1 MKRTALL
8 LALLMGLISCNNQAK
23 TKESFENLNSTVGVV
38 DSVLKSNSM
47 DKKPVVEIQQ
57 KWLLE
62 FKGKSTNRLIWD
74 ERFSELKDFIIPDR
88 EVNLLGFP
96 NTLKE
101 SFAAVIGGPPNEIKI
116 DTTMNFMVAS
126 ACRQHSCSEKGFLW
140 FDLLSNKG
148 VIAIVNH
155 FPNRKYNDTPH
166 LYISSKNYASKNQ
179 FKEQLIFEIK
189 EWLKN
194 EGLDIPESKWIYE
207 F

>member
-1 MKRTALL
+1 MKKITLL
-8 LALLMGLISCNNQAK
+8 LALLTGILSCNNQVK
-23 TKESFENLNSTVGVV
+23 KSIKNSSPFKGVV
-38 DSVLKSNSM
+38 DTTIKSYPV

-62 FKGKSTNRLIWD
+62 FKGKSTNTLIWD
-74 ERFSELKDFIIPDR
+74 ERFSELEDIVIPDR

-101 SFAAVIGGPPNEIKI
+101 SFTSVIGGPPNEIKI
-116 DTTMNFMVAS
+116 ETNKNYMVAS

-140 FDLLSNKG
+140 FDLLANKG

-155 FPNRKYNDTPH
+155 FPNKMYNDTPH
-166 LYISSKNYASKNQ
+166 LYVSSKNVAAKNQ
-179 FKEQLIFEIK
+179 LNEQLIFEIK

-194 EGLDIPESKWIYE
+194 EDLDIPESRWTYE

>member
-1 MKRTALL
+1 MRKTALF
-8 LALLMGLISCNNQAK
+8 LALLTGLLSCNNQVK
-23 TKESFENLNSTVGVV
+23 KSIDNSNPPKEVV
-38 DSVLKSNSM
+38 DATLKSNPV

-62 FKGKSTNRLIWD
+62 FKEKSTNALIWD
-74 ERFSELKDFIIPDR
+74 KRFSELKDIIIPDR

-101 SFAAVIGGPPNEIKI
+101 SFNAVIGGPPNTIKL
-116 DTTMNFMVAS
+116 DTNKNYMIAS

-140 FDLLSNKG
+140 FDLLANKG
-148 VIAIVNH
+148 AMAIVNH
-155 FPNRKYNDTPH
+155 FPNKVYSNTPH
-166 LYISSKNYASKNQ
+166 LYIASKNYSCEN
-179 FKEQLIFEIK
+179 ELNEHLIFEIK

-194 EGLDIPESKWIYE
+194 ENLDIPESKWTYE